1 MGDNAISSNTNPSGV
16 QGACPNGWHLPSNA
30 EWLVLKDYLT
40 NNGFPGIE
48 GDAIRATHDWMGYEG
63 TDNFGFT
70 ALRSGYRD
78 CTSGNINSNDISEYW
93 WTSRGYTNGAYN
105 FFVKNIGH
113 ELFSSGLSKSYGLSV
128 RCVKNND
135 CGTVSD
141 YDGNVY
147 QTITIG
153 DQCWMKENLKS
164 LHDAIG
170 NSITRYCYNNEIDSC
185 AIYGGLYSW
194 NTLMNGEE
202 SVETNP
208 SGVQGICPNGWHV
221 PSVAEWTE
229 LSEYLGGNSVA
240 GGKLKEI
247 GTLHWKSPN
256 SEATN
261 ESEFTAFAGGYRSTT
276 NTFAS
281 YGYNGNWWSSTENNA
296 TSSWWKRIS
305 YGAGT
310 LSTNQSGKELG
321 ISVRCIKD

>member
-1 MGDNAISSNTNPSGV
+1 
-16 QGACPNGWHLPSNA
+16 
-30 EWLVLKDYLT
+30 
-40 NNGFPGIE
+40 
-48 GDAIRATHDWMGYEG
+48 
-63 TDNFGFT
+63 
-70 ALRSGYRD
+70 
-78 CTSGNINSNDISEYW
+78 
-93 WTSRGYTNGAYN
+93 
-105 FFVKNIGH
+105 
-113 ELFSSGLSKSYGLSV
+113 
-128 RCVKNND
+128 
-135 CGTVSD
+135 
-141 YDGNVY
+141 
-147 QTITIG
+147 
-153 DQCWMKENLKS
+153 MKENLKS